1 MRRVTTLRTLFAL
14 IALAGATGVV
24 VLGSGCAAQSDST
37 SQIVRVT
44 EKDFKIVAPKRL
56 DAGDVVLRVHNR
68 GPDQHELLVIKVS
81 RRGLPFRGDGLT
93 VDEEAV
99 EGSELGVLEPGESGG
114 VRDLAVHL
122 TPGRYVLLCNM
133 SGHYLGGMHRTLVVR
148 E

>member
-24 VLGSGCAAQSDST
+24 VLGSGCAAQSSST

-68 GPDQHELLVIKVS
+68 GPDQHELLVIKVG

-99 EGSELGVLEPGESGG
+99 EGSELGALEPGESGG

-122 TPGRYVLLCNM
+122 TPGLYVLLCNM

-148 E
+148 G